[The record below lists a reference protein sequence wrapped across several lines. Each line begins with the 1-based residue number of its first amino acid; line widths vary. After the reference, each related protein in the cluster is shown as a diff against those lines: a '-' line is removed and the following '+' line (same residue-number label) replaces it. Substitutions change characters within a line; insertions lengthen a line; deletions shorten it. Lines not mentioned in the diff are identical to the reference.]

1 MAPRL
6 AWPLFLV
13 MASVLGFT
21 LFVAFWLLGNMPT
34 LIWAGVLGLTFAGFA
49 SVSLAGYIT
58 APLDELRRVAIELA
72 GGDLRVRVNSRQ
84 QDVIGDL
91 GRALD
96 RMAEQLTERIAR
108 MRADEGRLLTIIDAM
123 VEGVLVTDGAGKIRL
138 TNKALVALAG
148 REVKGLPVRDAIR
161 STELRDALVTASE
174 GVMTKASFEVET
186 ERGKRMLAA
195 QVVPLPDGAGVIA
208 VLHDVTELHRVDAV
222 RRDFVANAS
231 HELRTPLTTIRG
243 FSETLLDGAID
254 DPALARRFVETISD
268 NSVRLQSLVED
279 LLELSRAESPD
290 AKLELEPVSALE
302 TAERVAASLEPRA
315 ESRGAT
321 IEVHGDADSSWCV
334 AEPRALDHVLTNL
347 VENAIKY
354 GGEGGRIEVRI
365 AAEDTRLQ
373 IEVKDNGPGISAHH
387 LPRLFE
393 RFYRVDEGRARAQ
406 GGTGLGL
413 SIVKHLVTRMGGSV
427 EVESTL
433 GEGTTFIVTLLRPR
447 VSDAHWNDQL
457 DAQEDTPLV

>member
-6 AWPLFLV
+6 AWLLFLV

-21 LFVAFWLLGNMPT
+21 LFVVYWLLGNLPT
-34 LIWAGVLGLTFAGFA
+34 LAWAGALGLTFAGFA
-49 SVSLAGYIT
+49 CVSLAGYIT

-72 GGDLRVRVNSRQ
+72 GGDLRVRVNSGT

-108 MRADEGRLLTIIDAM
+108 MRADEARLATIIDAM
-123 VEGVLVTDGAGKIRL
+123 VEGVLVTDGKGTIQL
-138 TNKALVALAG
+138 TNKALAALAG
-148 REVKGLPVRDAIR
+148 REVRGLPVRDAIR
-161 STELRDALVTASE
+161 SVELREALTTALD
-174 GVMTKASFEVET
+174 GVFTTVSFDVQT
-186 ERGKRMLAA
+186 ERGKRTLTA
-195 QVVPLPDGAGVIA
+195 QVVPLSAGGGVIA

-243 FSETLLDGAID
+243 FAETLLDGAID
-254 DPALARRFVETISD
+254 DPALARRFVETIND
-268 NSVRLQSLVED
+268 NSVRLQSLVDD

-290 AKLELEPVSALE
+290 AQLELEPVSALE
-302 TAERVAASLEPRA
+302 TAERVVASLLPRA
-315 ESRGAT
+315 EGRNTT
-321 IEVHGDADSSWCV
+321 ITVTGDADASWCV
-334 AEPRALDHVLTNL
+334 AEPRALEHVLTNL

-354 GGEGGRIEVRI
+354 SGEKGHIDVDIEAVETKLTIR
-365 AAEDTRLQ
+365 
-373 IEVKDNGPGISAHH
+373 VKDNGPGISRAHW
-387 LPRLFE
+387 PRLFE

-427 EVESTL
+427 EVDSVL
-433 GEGTTFIVTLLRPR
+433 GEGTTFTVTLLRPR
-447 VSDAHWNDQL
+447 VSDASWSDPPE
-457 DAQEDTPLV
+457 DAPLV

>member
-6 AWPLFLV
+6 AWLLFLV
-13 MASVLGFT
+13 MTGVLGFT
-21 LFVAFWLLGNMPT
+21 LFVTYWLLGNLPT
-34 LIWAGVLGLTFAGFA
+34 LFWAGALGLTFAGFA

-58 APLDELRRVAIELA
+58 APLDDLRRVAIELA

-84 QDVIGDL
+84 EDVIGDL

-108 MRADEGRLLTIIDAM
+108 IRADEVRLLTIIDTM
-123 VEGVLVTDGAGKIRL
+123 VEGVLVTDGEGKIRL

-161 STELRDALVTASE
+161 SAELRDALQTAAQ
-174 GVMTKASFEVET
+174 GTLTKASFEVQT
-186 ERGKRMLAA
+186 DRGKRMLTA
-195 QVVPLPDGAGVIA
+195 QVVPLSDRAGVIA

-243 FSETLLDGAID
+243 FAETLLDGAIE
-254 DPALARRFVETISD
+254 DPALARRFVGTISD
-268 NSVRLQSLVED
+268 NAVRLQSLVED

-290 AKLELEPVSALE
+290 AKLELEPVSAFE
-302 TAERVAASLEPRA
+302 TAERVATSLEPRA
-315 ESRGAT
+315 EGRKTT
-321 IEVHGDADSSWCV
+321 IEVKGDPDTSWCI

-354 GGEGGRIEVRI
+354 SGEGGHIEVRI
-365 AAEDTRLQ
+365 AAEGTRLT
-373 IEVKDNGPGISAHH
+373 IEVKDNGPGISAQH

-433 GEGTTFIVTLLRPR
+433 GEGTTFMVTLLRPR

-457 DAQEDTPLV
+457 EAQQDAPLV